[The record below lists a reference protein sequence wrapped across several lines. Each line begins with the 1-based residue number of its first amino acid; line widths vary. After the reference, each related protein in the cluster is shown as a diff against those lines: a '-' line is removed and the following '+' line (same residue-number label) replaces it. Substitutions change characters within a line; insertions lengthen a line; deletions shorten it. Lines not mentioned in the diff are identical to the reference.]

1 MAAKR
6 NKRQRRLV
14 KQRRQTQRLLN
25 PKPKQLRKE
34 RKAMARLEYRPV
46 IKAAQDQIRIS
57 KTSQRQLNQFY
68 KNYRGAVANTA
79 NKSDANTQRLYEQS
93 RDTAADLGKRYDD
106 KINQLAADDA
116 KSAALRGASVDS
128 GNQQRSL
135 AGESQRQNLMNA
147 DSKLLS
153 QLGASSSAYLR
164 NVALASR
171 QGQRLDN
178 RRERNTRQNARND
191 IRDARKERN
200 AKVNTLR
207 AEQRQAERDWRIQKA
222 AFGPKGYNAAMRD
235 QSLKGLQSAKITAG
249 ATRDQSKKTLQGKK
263 VTAGAMRAQGRGGGG
278 GGGYSRGEIRT
289 GIAHINQAISEAE
302 NPKKY
307 RRQAWRNPGKL
318 RTYLI
323 SKKGLD
329 PKLAR
334 IAVRRWRN
342 TGPRPGS
349 KAWTR
354 KNKQRSGR

>member
-6 NKRQRRLV
+6 NKRQRRLL

-178 RRERNTRQNARND
+178 RRERNIRQNARND

-222 AFGPKGYNAAMRD
+222 AFGPKGYNAALRD
-235 QSLKGLQSAKITAG
+235 QTAG
-249 ATRDQSKKTLQGKK
+249 GVRQAELYSSASRRQ
-263 VTAGAMRAQGRGGGG
+263 ARAKERAARINARGNRGGGG
-278 GGGYSRGEIRT
+278 GGGGIPRSEIVT
-289 GIAHINQAISEAE
+289 GIADINQAVREADNPRKWRKWAYNNPRALREWLISEKNFE
-302 NPKKY
+302 PKVA
-307 RRQAWRNPGKL
+307 RRV
-318 RTYLI
+318 
-323 SKKGLD
+323 
-329 PKLAR
+329 
-334 IAVRRWRN
+334 VRRWRN
-342 TGPRPGS
+342 RGPRPGS
-349 KAWTR
+349 KAWAK